1 MNAVAERSRRS
12 LVGRYYDPQTGQ
24 FVSRDQLEDQ
34 SGQAYVY
41 AGDDPTNNADP
52 TGLLCLGDWCP
63 SDSLEFAK
71 GEIIGAGKFALGT
84 AKAVAHPVGFVDG
97 LTSTCLSGYSAQGG
111 GFDGALWCIDNLN
124 PFSGFVRSLQA
135 DCPEQAGED
144 AGGSLAA
151 AFAVLA
157 GGTEAEAPGSL
168 GSTGRTLP
176 ANLAE
181 QLAMK
186 QAMSDPAAGTQL
198 PLRMNDPRWP
208 ASAGWVKMGQ
218 HINGVEIHYV
228 MNTRT
233 GAVDDF
239 KFKD

>member
-24 FVSRDQLEDQ
+24 FVSRDQLEDG
-34 SGQAYVY
+34 SGQAYAY

-84 AKAVAHPVGFVDG
+84 AKAVVHPVGFVDG
-97 LTSTCLSGYSAQGG
+97 LTTTCLSGYSAQGG
-111 GFDGALWCIDNLN
+111 GFDGALRCIDNLN

-135 DCPEQAGED
+135 DCPEQAGEE

-151 AFAVLA
+151 TFATLA
-157 GGTEAEAPGSL
+157 GGVDAPGPLDLQWRVRGRGFHLHLDRLPHAHL
-168 GSTGRTLP
+168 GSHLQLDTWRKGVRGSGR
-176 ANLAE
+176 
-181 QLAMK
+181 
-186 QAMSDPAAGTQL
+186 SFRVGWG
-198 PLRMNDPRWP
+198 WP
-208 ASAGWVKMGQ
+208 PWG
-218 HINGVEIHYV
+218 
-228 MNTRT
+228 
-233 GAVDDF
+233 
-239 KFKD
+239 